1 MKLIKLIFADR
12 RMLIT
17 FLLGFVGGLPLLL
30 TGSTLQAWCK
40 EAGMDLT
47 SIGLLALVGV
57 PYTVKFLWS
66 PLLDWLVPPFLGRRR
81 GWLVISQLGLIA
93 ALVGMAVS
101 QPQITPLWLVASAFA
116 VAALSAT
123 QDIAIDAYII
133 EILEPEIYGLG
144 TQVYIVG
151 YRIGM
156 LLAGAGSLI
165 LADRMPWR
173 SVYLVMA
180 LAMTAGLITTW
191 LAPEPRGT
199 GRPPRSLVEAVWH
212 PLRDFFSEQGSLQ
225 GRVWWVFAFL
235 MLYKIGGDMAT
246 AMTVPLYKD
255 LGFSNTEIGSVA
267 KIFAPTATIIGGLI
281 GGGAVV
287 YMGLKRSLW
296 IFGVVQGLA
305 TLSFAWLA
313 ASTQAAGRNSSHG
326 ASIASLAT
334 AITIEYLASGLGTAA
349 YTTLMGS
356 LVNRRFTAT
365 QYAILSSLM
374 GMPRVFGAAATGWLA
389 DKLGWFNFFV
399 FCALAA
405 LPGLL
410 ILLKITPPEN
420 AAETEDPLDS
430 PPTEFLDVPQASP
443 QKPTELPEA
452 TL

>member
-1 MKLIKLIFADR
+1 MKPTKLIFADR

-47 SIGLLALVGV
+47 NIGLLALVGI
-57 PYTVKFLWS
+57 PYTAKFLWS

-81 GWLVISQLGLIA
+81 GWLLISQVGLIA
-93 ALVGMAVS
+93 ALVGMAAS
-101 QPQITPLWLVASAFA
+101 QPQTAPLALVACAFA
-116 VAALSAT
+116 VALLSAT

-133 EILEPEIYGLG
+133 EILPPELYGLG
-144 TQVYIVG
+144 TQIYIVG

-165 LADRMPWR
+165 LADHMTWR
-173 SVYLVMA
+173 SVYLLMA
-180 LAMTAGLITTW
+180 LTMATGLLTTW
-191 LAPEPRGT
+191 LASEPKT
-199 GRPPRSLVEAVWH
+199 AGRPPRSLLEAVWH
-212 PLRDFFSEQGSLQ
+212 PLRDFFSAQGSLQ

-255 LGFSNTEIGSVA
+255 LGYSNTEIGSVA
-267 KIFAPTATIIGGLI
+267 KLFAPAATIVGGLI

-296 IFGVVQGLA
+296 VFGVFQGVA
-305 TLSFAWLA
+305 TLSFAWLVA
-313 ASTQAAGRNSSHG
+313 TVG
-326 ASIASLAT
+326 ASGHPAVWALAT
-334 AITIEYLASGLGTAA
+334 AISIEYLAAGLGTAA

-374 GMPRVFGAAATGWLA
+374 GVPRVFGAAATGWLA
-389 DKLGWFNFFV
+389 ERLGWFQFFV

-410 ILLKITPPEN
+410 ILFKISPSDKISSSER
-420 AAETEDPLDS
+420 AAAPAAVA
-430 PPTEFLDVPQASP
+430 PA
-443 QKPTELPEA
+443 PEA
-452 TL
+452 PDFPQVRKARRTDFPEASL